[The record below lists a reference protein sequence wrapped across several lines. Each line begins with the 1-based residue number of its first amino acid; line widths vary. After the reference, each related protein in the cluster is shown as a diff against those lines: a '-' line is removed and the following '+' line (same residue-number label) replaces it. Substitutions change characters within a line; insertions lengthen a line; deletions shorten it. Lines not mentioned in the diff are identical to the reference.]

1 MSGANY
7 GGRQPNNT
15 AYIKQFIEGNVGE
28 LWKTLLYTSIGGN
41 PTLTLTPSSKT
52 YGSLYITGD
61 LYVDGNIVN
70 PSDAFLKDNISNINE
85 DRTNKLM
92 NIKASSFTFKD
103 DPYHKIH
110 YGFIAQD
117 FEQEFPELISVKPDS
132 KYNNLK
138 AINYL
143 EIIPLLVDKIQMM
156 QKEIDELKTHIH

>member
-7 GGRQPNNT
+7 GGKQPNNS
-15 AYIKQFIEGNVGE
+15 AYIKQFINGNMNE
-28 LWKTLLYTSIGGN
+28 LWKTLLYTPSGGN
-41 PTLTLTPSSKT
+41 PTQVLTPSSQV
-52 YGSLYITGD
+52 YDSLYITGN

-70 PSDAFLKDNISNINE
+70 PSDVFLKDNISNIDE

-92 NIKASSFTFKD
+92 NIKASSYTFND

-117 FEQEFPELISVKPDS
+117 FEKEFPELISIKPDS

-143 EIIPLLVDKIQMM
+143 EIIPLLVDKIQRM
-156 QKEIDELKTHIH
+156 QKEIDELKNI